1 NHSANRGGGI
11 GWWSWGG
18 SINIINCTVVDNIG
32 IGGINIG
39 GGGDVTG
46 TITNSIIWGN
56 RGEWS
61 SIQIDLFD
69 MTPEVTFCDVEG
81 GWPGQGNIDADPL
94 FVDSDGL
101 DNIAGTADDNLR
113 LLGGSPCLDA
123 GNNLAVPPSL
133 TTDLDG
139 NPRIINGTVDMGAYE
154 GPKQGLV
161 VIPRSVTVPEGGTNT
176 FTVALGLDPA
186 GTIQVGVAVES
197 GDPDITVRSGAT
209 LVFDSSN
216 YSQPQTVTL
225 AAAEDED
232 YLNGAALVSVSA
244 PAFSIVAVNVTESE
258 NDHILYVDAD
268 APGSNSG
275 WDWANAFK
283 NLQDAL
289 VAAAVN
295 PHITEIRVAE
305 GTYKP
310 DQGAGQTPGNREA
323 AFGLVNGVAIKGG
336 YAGFGEPNPDA
347 RDIAKYETILSGDL
361 NGDDVALTDPCD
373 LLDEPSRAENSYHV
387 VASFD
392 LPDYPEVNIILDGF
406 TISSG
411 NANGKSDWP
420 EEWSCGGGLYLY
432 NPCCRGP
439 TISNCKFSS
448 NSGVWAGGIWGCG
461 GLIVNCLITGNAA
474 SMGGGLSNCSGP
486 IKNSTISNNF
496 ARDAGGGVSTYLDD
510 HFENCTIIDNV
521 AGVYGGGIYTEN
533 CSPILYNCT
542 VRGNSAVLGGGMHNR
557 AYDDYSNPVLIG
569 CQFISNLAEGD
580 GGAINNDYPSYY
592 GFLTMTNC
600 IFSRNLAA
608 GIGGGI
614 GNYAE
619 TNLILTNCTFAA
631 NLATNGNALSCKSQY
646 PEYPYPSDLRLT
658 NCILWD
664 GGNEIWNNDNSTI
677 TITYSDVY
685 DGWLGAENINVDP
698 CFADAAKGDYHLKSQ
713 AGRWD
718 ANIASWVKDDVTS
731 LCIDAGNPAS
741 PIGLEPFPNGGIIN
755 MGAYG
760 GTHEASKSYFG
771 EPVCETIVA
780 GDING
785 DCKVNFFDLALMVLH
800 WL

>member
-1 NHSANRGGGI
+1 
-11 GWWSWGG
+11 
-18 SINIINCTVVDNIG
+18 
-32 IGGINIG
+32 
-39 GGGDVTG
+39 
-46 TITNSIIWGN
+46 
-56 RGEWS
+56 
-61 SIQIDLFD
+61 
-69 MTPEVTFCDVEG
+69 
-81 GWPGQGNIDADPL
+81 
-94 FVDSDGL
+94 
-101 DNIAGTADDNLR
+101 
-113 LLGGSPCLDA
+113 
-123 GNNLAVPPSL
+123 
-133 TTDLDG
+133 
-139 NPRIINGTVDMGAYE
+139 
-154 GPKQGLV
+154 
-161 VIPRSVTVPEGGTNT
+161 
-176 FTVALGLDPA
+176 
-186 GTIQVGVAVES
+186 
-197 GDPDITVRSGAT
+197 
-209 LVFDSSN
+209 
-216 YSQPQTVTL
+216 
-225 AAAEDED
+225 
-232 YLNGAALVSVSA
+232 
-244 PAFSIVAVNVTESE
+244 
-258 NDHILYVDAD
+258 
-268 APGSNSG
+268 
-275 WDWANAFK
+275 
-283 NLQDAL
+283 
-289 VAAAVN
+289 
-295 PHITEIRVAE
+295 
-305 GTYKP
+305 
-310 DQGAGQTPGNREA
+310 
-323 AFGLVNGVAIKGG
+323 
-336 YAGFGEPNPDA
+336 
-347 RDIAKYETILSGDL
+347 
-361 NGDDVALTDPCD
+361 
-373 LLDEPSRAENSYHV
+373 
-387 VASFD
+387 

-411 NANGKSDWP
+411 NANGSWP
-420 EEWSCGGGLYLY
+420 NNCGGGLYLY

-461 GLIVNCLITGNAA
+461 GPIVNCLITANAA
-474 SMGGGLSNCSGP
+474 STGGGLSNCSGP

-569 CQFISNLAEGD
+569 CQFISNLAKGD
-580 GGAINNDYPSYY
+580 GGGINNDYPSYY

-664 GGNEIWNNDNSTI
+664 GGNEIFNGDGSKI
-677 TITYSDVY
+677 DITYSDIK
-685 DGWLGAENINVDP
+685 DGWLGEGNINTDP
-698 CFADAAKGDYHLKSQ
+698 CFANLYCADYHLKSQ

-718 ANIASWVKDDVTS
+718 ANEGRWTKDDVTS
-731 LCIDAGNPAS
+731 LCIDAGDPSS

-760 GTHEASKSYFG
+760 GTAEASKSYFG
-771 EPVCETIVA
+771 EPVCETVIA

-800 WL
+800 WLDNYSP